1 MCAKSFPDVDS
12 SQVGFPCQTKVQV
25 PPKSVCFIGAAY
37 RNMDEGYIQSINNS
51 KRASS
56 SNSTPAW
63 VRAHEEGSLENTVH
77 RLEATPQVRECFP
90 SASGLNFLQAALL
103 LCASSKQLIW
113 SLYSLQLGFLPSEG
127 DSHLLL
133 LTMAEKNL
141 ENLVNFGYFLKL
153 F

>member
-1 MCAKSFPDVDS
+1 
-12 SQVGFPCQTKVQV
+12 
-25 PPKSVCFIGAAY
+25 
-37 RNMDEGYIQSINNS
+37 MDEGYIQSRNNS

-77 RLEATPQVRECFP
+77 RLEAIPQVRECFP

-113 SLYSLQLGFLPSEG
+113 SVFLAVWFLPSEG

-141 ENLVNFGYFLKL
+141 ENLVNFRYFLKL